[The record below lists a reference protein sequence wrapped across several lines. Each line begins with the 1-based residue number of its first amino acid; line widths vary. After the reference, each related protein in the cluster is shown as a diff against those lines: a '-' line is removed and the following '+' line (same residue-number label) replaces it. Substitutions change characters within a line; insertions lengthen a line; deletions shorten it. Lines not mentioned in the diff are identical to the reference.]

1 MRKIGSL
8 SVLMALSALVASS
21 TAVAPA
27 GAQQA
32 GAVVPTDEHVFSFGR
47 IPADFAARVVSNGG
61 TVVRRH
67 AAIGVAVASGLS
79 DSGAAAVAA
88 GGQVARD
95 LELQWTP
102 TMEEMVGSVHELG
115 AIRGD
120 GHDPT
125 SAALFPFQWDM
136 QIIDA
141 DDAWNAGFS
150 GNSNVVVAVLDSGID
165 PYHQDMAGLVD
176 FGTSI
181 AFVPSVVGAPDWVDD
196 RFHGTHVAGSIVTN
210 GIGSSGVA
218 PHTRLMAVKV
228 LNVNG
233 SGSFANI
240 TAGIMHAAD
249 NGADIINMSLG
260 VPGGIP
266 KNLPGAGQLMAAIN
280 RAVNYANR
288 AGVLVISAAG
298 NSGIDMQHSGNV
310 AFTPCENGAGICIS
324 ATGPTDG
331 LASYSNF
338 GTSAVNVAGPGGD
351 VAVTG
356 DPFTAM
362 VISPCSSFSV
372 FFNCGT
378 GMSYL
383 FAQGTS
389 MATPH
394 AAGVA
399 ALIDAQA
406 NGGMNAGQLKSR
418 LQQSADDIGKKGAD
432 PAFGN
437 GRVNACAAVVC
448 Q

>member
-1 MRKIGSL
+1 MRPTFRFL
-8 SVLMALSALVASS
+8 TLVSVLVLVVSS
-21 TAVAPA
+21 SAVAPA

-32 GAVVPTDEHVFSFGR
+32 GGPVPTGEHVFSFGN
-47 IPADFAARVVSNGG
+47 IPADFAGRVASNGG
-61 TVVRRH
+61 RVVRTH
-67 AAIGVAVASGLS
+67 PAIGVAVASGLS
-79 DSGAAAVAA
+79 DTGAAVVAA
-88 GGQVARD
+88 GGQVAAD
-95 LELQWTP
+95 VELQWIP
-102 TMEEMVGSVHELG
+102 TLEQMQGSVQSTGEL
-115 AIRGD
+115 RGN

-125 SAALFPFQWDM
+125 TAAFFPFQWDM

-141 DDAWNAGFS
+141 DDAWNAGYS

-165 PYHQDMAGLVD
+165 PYHQDLAGLVD

-181 AFVPSVVGAPDWVDD
+181 AFVPSVVGSPDWVDD

-210 GIGSSGVA
+210 GIGTSGVA

-233 SGSFANI
+233 GGSFANI

-266 KNLPGAGQLMAAIN
+266 KNLPGAGPLMAAIN

-298 NSGIDMQHSGNV
+298 NDGLDMQHSGNV
-310 AFTPCENGAGICIS
+310 AFTPCENGAGICVS
-324 ATGPTDG
+324 ATGPTDA
-331 LASYSNF
+331 LAGYSNF
-338 GTSAVNVAGPGGD
+338 GTSAVDVAGPGGD
-351 VAVTG
+351 IDVTG
-356 DPFTAM
+356 NPFTGM

-372 FFNCGT
+372 FFNCAG
-378 GMSYL
+378 GISYL
-383 FAQGTS
+383 FAEGTS

-399 ALIDAQA
+399 ALIDAQS
-406 NGGMNAGQLKSR
+406 NGGLRSGQLKTR

-432 PAFGN
+432 AATGK
-437 GRVNACAAVVC
+437 GRVNACTAVGC
-448 Q
+448 R